1 MKQPF
6 SFSTQLRL
14 WLAMLLAVFVLAGCS
29 SSTQDDS
36 ETQNKLSISL
46 TDAEGDFTHYT
57 VDVTALKLYRANGAV
72 VETLPNTTTLDFAQY
87 VDVSEFLTTA
97 TVPNGFYT
105 KAEITLDYSNAD
117 IQVENADGDSI
128 PATAL
133 DSDGNPLG
141 VITLS
146 TLINASEGFVIA
158 PGKPAS
164 LAIDFDLEASNQVSI
179 NETGDAASITV
190 NPVLVANTSID
201 EDKERRVRGLI
212 DAVDV
217 AEQSFI
223 VDIRPFRV
231 RKHSYGQITVHVDDA
246 TLYEV
251 DGVSYP
257 SDTGLSAL
265 DALDPLSPV
274 VVLGIFDF
282 DQQRYLATQVYA
294 GSSVPWDDKD
304 AVKGSVIART
314 GNTLTVL
321 GATIELKDGRFVF
334 NDEVTVEID
343 QDTHVNKQGA
353 TAAASIDDISIGQ
366 RVMILGQMTG
376 ESLMDASNDGD
387 IVRMRYSDISGNVVS
402 VSPLQIDLQTI
413 NRRSVQRF
421 DFSGTGIDAD
431 NDADPSAYEVDN
443 GALPLN
449 QLELLAPVRVRGFP
463 TPFGSAPQD
472 FSAKTII
479 DVAQTFAKIYVGY
492 GNEGSASAIA
502 ALDENG
508 LLLDLESSTG
518 RHVMKQSGIVTDL
531 TLLPSMP
538 LIVPSDGHALYSI
551 SEGRRLEVFRNWV
564 DFQAS
569 LSDKLAADRQVS
581 LVTSKG
587 RFDHVNNQIISRSVM
602 VRLTN

>member
-1 MKQPF
+1 MKHFF
-6 SFSTQLRL
+6 SLSTYLRV
-14 WLAMLLAVFVLAGCS
+14 LLALLLSAFVLTGCS
-29 SSTQDDS
+29 SSSEDDS

-87 VDVSEFLTTA
+87 VEVSEFLTTA

-117 IQVENADGDSI
+117 IQVENAEGDSI
-128 PATAL
+128 AATAY
-133 DSDGNPLG
+133 DNDGNEIG

-146 TLINASEGFVIA
+146 TLINSSEGFVIS

-164 LAIDFDLEASNQVSI
+164 LAIDFDLEASNQVTI

-190 NPVLVANTSID
+190 NPVLIANTSID
-201 EDKERRVRGLI
+201 EDKERRVRGLL
-212 DAVDV
+212 DSVDV
-217 AEQSFI
+217 AEQSFV

-231 RKHSYGQITVHVDDA
+231 RKHSYGQLTVHVNDE

-251 DGVSYP
+251 DGVSYRNG
-257 SDTGLSAL
+257 DGLRAL
-265 DALDPLSPV
+265 AALPQFSPLV
-274 VVLGIFDF
+274 ALGVYDF
-282 DQQRYLATQVYA
+282 TEHRYLATQVYA

-304 AVKGSVIART
+304 AVKGSVIARS

-321 GATIELKDGRFVF
+321 GATIELKDGHFLF
-334 NDEVTVEID
+334 NDEVSIEID
-343 QDTHVNKQGA
+343 EDTKVNKQGS
-353 TAAASIDDISIGQ
+353 TEAASIDDISIGQ

-376 ESLMDASNDGD
+376 DNTMDASNDGD
-387 IVRMRYSDISGNVVS
+387 IVRMRYSDISGSVVS
-402 VSPLQIDLQTI
+402 VSPLQIDLQYI

-421 DFSGTGIDAD
+421 DFSATGIDAA
-431 NDADPSAYEVDN
+431 NDADPQAYEVDN
-443 GALPLN
+443 GTLALS
-449 QLELLAPVRVRGFP
+449 QLEELAPVRVRGFP
-463 TPFGSAPQD
+463 TPFGTAPAD
-472 FSAKTII
+472 FTAKTII
-479 DVAQTFAKIYVGY
+479 DVANTFAKIYVGY
-492 GNEGSASAIA
+492 GREGSANAVA

-508 LLLDLESSTG
+508 LLLDLETSTG
-518 RHVMKQSGIVTDL
+518 RHSMKQSGIVTDL

-538 LIVPSDGHALYSI
+538 LIVPTDGHGLYSI
-551 SEGRRLEVFRNWV
+551 SEGHTLEVFRNWA
-564 DFQAS
+564 DFQAK
-569 LSDKLAADRQVS
+569 LTDKLTQDRKVS

-587 RFDHVNNQIISRSVM
+587 QFDHIGNRIVSRSVM